1 MNEDTRQEVIK
12 ALSQK
17 VPIEDIANMAETEAE
32 EILKIKEEAADEI
45 HSRQRNGDCDNE

>member
-17 VPIEDIANMAETEAE
+17 VSIEDIANMAEADAE
-32 EILKIKEEAADEI
+32 EILKIKEEAT
-45 HSRQRNGDCDNE
+45 NEM

>member
-17 VPIEDIANMAETEAE
+17 VPIEDIANMAEVDVE
-32 EILKIKEEAADEI
+32 EIFKIKEEAT
-45 HSRQRNGDCDNE
+45 NEM